1 MAFHEINGKQWF
13 SEVNE
18 QWKGQAMSLEVK
30 EMLFDKKSEYQH
42 VQVFESNSPFG
53 TVLLLDGVIQITD
66 LDECAYQEMIAH
78 LPLFSHENPE
88 RVLII
93 GGGDGGVLREVC
105 RHACVKEVV
114 ICEIDKMVIE
124 CGAKYFPR
132 VATAWK
138 DPRVS
143 LHCGDGAAFVKSKKN
158 HFDVIICD
166 SSDPVGPATSLFTA
180 EFYKAMREALRP
192 GGKVSTQAETT
203 WLDLDLIQH
212 LAVESRKQYDCVEYA
227 YTQIPTYPCGM
238 IGFLICSLA
247 PEDTKDSKQQAASC
261 KKPRRALADEMA
273 KSLNYYSKEM
283 HTASFV
289 LPAFARRIIYEGAK
303 VERLNKTKIMEAEAE
318 KAQQG

>member
-1 MAFHEINGKQWF
+1 
-13 SEVNE
+13 
-18 QWKGQAMSLEVK
+18 
-30 EMLFDKKSEYQH
+30 
-42 VQVFESNSPFG
+42 
-53 TVLLLDGVIQITD
+53 
-66 LDECAYQEMIAH
+66 
-78 LPLFSHENPE
+78 
-88 RVLII
+88 
-93 GGGDGGVLREVC
+93 
-105 RHACVKEVV
+105 
-114 ICEIDKMVIE
+114 MVIE